1 MNRRRWA
8 FGALYLVALHAWN
21 GLLSRYLRPVPAT
34 RSRPTLDPGATRV
47 RVPNHDAAATATAS
61 RPPLPSLRASISS
74 AASPVTVSAH
84 STATPSPLLQ
94 PLPSLPSP
102 PPPQQLALRAASPSQ
117 CATVQPQTDL
127 EGAVVVDGVGARGLS
142 LEPARCCAKC
152 LETRGC
158 NVWVACSDAAACGE
172 QCWLKWAAT
181 PLSAPIRGRGVG
193 VPWTSG
199 TLPFK
204 DVPSL
209 ITRPSQVSLMATG
222 GVSLQTEF
230 GNLRIRLRP
239 EWHLPSV
246 DYVRWVGL
254 ADVCTTKCVF
264 YRAEPNFL
272 LQGAMRAVIA
282 PNNQVKNIP
291 TTPFFPYVATPFL
304 PHVEKIM
311 CVCSLDA
318 RTAERDADGARA
330 RGVGGRQQR
339 AGLFHHDGQSEW
351 VWGHAHGVGGSCR

>member
-8 FGALYLVALHAWN
+8 FGALYLAALHAWN

-47 RVPNHDAAATATAS
+47 PRHDAAATATAA
-61 RPPLPSLRASISS
+61 RAPLPSLRASISS

-84 STATPSPLLQ
+84 STAKPSPLLQ
-94 PLPSLPSP
+94 PLPSSPSP
-102 PPPQQLALRAASPSQ
+102 PPQQQQQLALRPASPAQ
-117 CATVQPQTDL
+117 CVPVQPQTDL
-127 EGAVVVDGVGARGLS
+127 DGAVVVDGVGARGLS
-142 LEPARCCAKC
+142 LDPARCCAKC

-172 QCWLKWAAT
+172 QCWLKWSET

-209 ITRPSQVSLMATG
+209 IARPSQVSLMATE

-282 PNNQVKNIP
+282 PNNQVKQSRQP
-291 TTPFFPYVATPFL
+291 LFPHMWR
-304 PHVEKIM
+304 PHFSHMSKK
-311 CVCSLDA
+311 
-318 RTAERDADGARA
+318 
-330 RGVGGRQQR
+330 
-339 AGLFHHDGQSEW
+339 
-351 VWGHAHGVGGSCR
+351 